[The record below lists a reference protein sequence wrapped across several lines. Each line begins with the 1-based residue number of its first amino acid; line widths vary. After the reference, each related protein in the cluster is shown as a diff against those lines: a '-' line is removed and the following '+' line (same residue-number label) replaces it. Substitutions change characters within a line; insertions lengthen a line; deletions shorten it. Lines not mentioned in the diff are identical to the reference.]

1 MQRDS
6 DSDGLE
12 DWVGQLLRHEAGA
25 GEISKGFF
33 FSWEFQWR
41 YPGKEAFVDICY
53 RTYLNREPDPNGKK
67 AWVELLRRG
76 QSLEQILDGFIGSQE
91 FGNLCAA
98 YGIERS
104 TMCEIKIV
112 SLRAGGECRSTPP
125 FFCTQKYCR
134 NSCFLGLH

>member
-33 FSWEFQWR
+33 FSWEFQWH

-98 YGIERS
+98 YGIER
-104 TMCEIKIV
+104 
-112 SLRAGGECRSTPP
+112 
-125 FFCTQKYCR
+125 
-134 NSCFLGLH
+134 